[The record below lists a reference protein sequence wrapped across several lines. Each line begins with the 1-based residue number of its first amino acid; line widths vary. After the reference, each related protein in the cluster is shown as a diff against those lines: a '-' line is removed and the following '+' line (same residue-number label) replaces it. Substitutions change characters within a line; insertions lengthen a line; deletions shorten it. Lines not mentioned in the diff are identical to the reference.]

1 MTKKIFIILM
11 YFAFTNLN
19 AQSKGFTYQAVILNS
34 NLQLPG
40 VNDNKNILPNTHLD
54 VKFNILDENGELEY
68 QEIHKTSTD
77 QYGMI
82 NLIVGRGIPSQN
94 NFTDILWYGVK
105 KELEVEIKLNASFEK
120 LSKQELF
127 YLPVNK
133 FQNLII
139 DNDLTV
145 GGTSNLNGDLIVNG
159 TTTLNN
165 SLSVT
170 NNSPVDF
177 SGNLV
182 VNGTTNLNNSL
193 SVNNQSPA
201 NLTGTLNVDGATTLN
216 NTFTVA
222 NQSLSHLTGN
232 LVVDGTTNLNNSL
245 SVNNQSPANLT
256 GTLNVDG
263 ATTLNNTF
271 TVANQSLSHLT
282 GNLVVDG
289 TTNLNNSLSVN
300 NQSPANLTGTLNVDG
315 ATTLNNKLTVTNN
328 ANTHLTGEL
337 VVDNNALFNKK
348 VNIKDQVTIHAALPF
363 DSDNYN
369 NYPLRVEGSGQ
380 GIAIKLESDLPNNDN
395 NFITFYDSK
404 GKAIGNIEGQTAA
417 EVASDPQYIYD
428 ISILTAEL
436 AVAGASVGLA
446 AIPIASAGV
455 GVVVGTDIGQIAI
468 AASEF
473 ALVTANAA
481 AYNAFAYSNLGV
493 TYSSGSADYAEWLE
507 KTNTKEVFSPG
518 DIVGIKNGKIT
529 KNTTNAEQI
538 LAISTKPAVLGNVPD
553 ENVKENFEKV
563 AFMGQIPI
571 KIKGESK
578 LGNYIIAS
586 GKNDGYGYSISPE
599 NINPLHYKNIIGIAW
614 SNILIN
620 KYGEK
625 FVNTSIGITTK
636 IMSELAEKHEE
647 RITNLENRFAK
658 LEGKLNLSENTEET
672 NKIDKTLIDENF
684 DRDVLKAIE
693 KVEKEY
699 NLKLDNPYMSIIKKN
714 ILKKK

>member
-216 NTFTVA
+216 N
-222 NQSLSHLTGN
+222 
-232 LVVDGTTNLNNSL
+232 
-245 SVNNQSPANLT
+245 
-256 GTLNVDG
+256 
-263 ATTLNNTF
+263 
-271 TVANQSLSHLT
+271 
-282 GNLVVDG
+282 
-289 TTNLNNSLSVN
+289 
-300 NQSPANLTGTLNVDG
+300 
-315 ATTLNNKLTVTNN
+315 KLTVTNN

-436 AVAGASVGLA
+436 AVAGASIGLA

-455 GVVVGTDIGQIAI
+455 GVVVGSDIGQIAI
-468 AASEF
+468 ATADF
-473 ALVTANAA
+473 AMVTANAA

-538 LAISTKPAVLGNVPD
+538 LAISTKPAILGNVPD

-614 SNILIN
+614 SNVLIN

>member
-263 ATTLNNTF
+263 ATTLNN
-271 TVANQSLSHLT
+271 
-282 GNLVVDG
+282 
-289 TTNLNNSLSVN
+289 
-300 NQSPANLTGTLNVDG
+300 
-315 ATTLNNKLTVTNN
+315 KLTVTNN

-436 AVAGASVGLA
+436 AVAGASIGLA

-455 GVVVGTDIGQIAI
+455 GVVVGSDIGQIAI
-468 AASEF
+468 ATADF
-473 ALVTANAA
+473 AMVTANAA

-538 LAISTKPAVLGNVPD
+538 LAISTKPAILGNVPD

-614 SNILIN
+614 SNVLIN

>member
-1 MTKKIFIILM
+1 M

-182 VNGTTNLNNSL
+182 VNGTTKLN
-193 SVNNQSPA
+193 
-201 NLTGTLNVDGATTLN
+201 GTLNVDGATTLN

-222 NQSLSHLTGN
+222 NQSLSRLTGN

-271 TVANQSLSHLT
+271 
-282 GNLVVDG
+282 
-289 TTNLNNSLSVN
+289 
-300 NQSPANLTGTLNVDG
+300 
-315 ATTLNNKLTVTNN
+315 TVTNN

-693 KVEKEY
+693 KAEKEY

>member
-222 NQSLSHLTGN
+222 NQSLSRLTGN

-693 KVEKEY
+693 KAEKEY

>member
-1 MTKKIFIILM
+1 M
-11 YFAFTNLN
+11 
-19 AQSKGFTYQAVILNS
+19 V
-34 NLQLPG
+34 
-40 VNDNKNILPNTHLD
+40 D
-54 VKFNILDENGELEY
+54 
-68 QEIHKTSTD
+68 
-77 QYGMI
+77 
-82 NLIVGRGIPSQN
+82 
-94 NFTDILWYGVK
+94 
-105 KELEVEIKLNASFEK
+105 
-120 LSKQELF
+120 
-127 YLPVNK
+127 
-133 FQNLII
+133 
-139 DNDLTV
+139 
-145 GGTSNLNGDLIVNG
+145 G
-159 TTTLNN
+159 TTNLNN
-165 SLSVT
+165 SLSV
-170 NNSPVDF
+170 NNQSPANLTGTLNVDGATTLNNTF
-177 SGNLV
+177 TVANQSLSRLTGNLV
-182 VNGTTNLNNSL
+182 VDGTTNLNNSLSVNNQSPANLTGTLNVDGATTLNNTFTVANQSLSRLTGNLVVDGTTNLNNSL

-271 TVANQSLSHLT
+271 TVANQSLSRLTGNLVVDGTTNLNNSLSVNNQSPANLTGTLNVDGATTLNNTFTVANQSLSNLT

-693 KVEKEY
+693 KAEKEY

>member
-216 NTFTVA
+216 N
-222 NQSLSHLTGN
+222 
-232 LVVDGTTNLNNSL
+232 
-245 SVNNQSPANLT
+245 
-256 GTLNVDG
+256 
-263 ATTLNNTF
+263 
-271 TVANQSLSHLT
+271 
-282 GNLVVDG
+282 
-289 TTNLNNSLSVN
+289 
-300 NQSPANLTGTLNVDG
+300 
-315 ATTLNNKLTVTNN
+315 KLTVTNN

-455 GVVVGTDIGQIAI
+455 GVVVGTDIGQITI

-693 KVEKEY
+693 KAEKEY

>member
-222 NQSLSHLTGN
+222 NQSLSRLTGN

-271 TVANQSLSHLT
+271 TVANQSLSNLT

-436 AVAGASVGLA
+436 AVAGASIGLA

-455 GVVVGTDIGQIAI
+455 GVVVGSDIGQIAI
-468 AASEF
+468 ATADF
-473 ALVTANAA
+473 AMVTANAA

-538 LAISTKPAVLGNVPD
+538 LAISTKPAILGNVPD

-614 SNILIN
+614 SNVLIN

>member
-182 VNGTTNLNNSL
+182 VN
-193 SVNNQSPA
+193 
-201 NLTGTLNVDGATTLN
+201 
-216 NTFTVA
+216 
-222 NQSLSHLTGN
+222 
-232 LVVDGTTNLNNSL
+232 
-245 SVNNQSPANLT
+245 
-256 GTLNVDG
+256 
-263 ATTLNNTF
+263 
-271 TVANQSLSHLT
+271 
-282 GNLVVDG
+282 G

>member
-1 MTKKIFIILM
+1 
-11 YFAFTNLN
+11 
-19 AQSKGFTYQAVILNS
+19 
-34 NLQLPG
+34 
-40 VNDNKNILPNTHLD
+40 
-54 VKFNILDENGELEY
+54 
-68 QEIHKTSTD
+68 
-77 QYGMI
+77 
-82 NLIVGRGIPSQN
+82 
-94 NFTDILWYGVK
+94 
-105 KELEVEIKLNASFEK
+105 
-120 LSKQELF
+120 
-127 YLPVNK
+127 
-133 FQNLII
+133 
-139 DNDLTV
+139 
-145 GGTSNLNGDLIVNG
+145 
-159 TTTLNN
+159 
-165 SLSVT
+165 
-170 NNSPVDF
+170 
-177 SGNLV
+177 
-182 VNGTTNLNNSL
+182 
-193 SVNNQSPA
+193 
-201 NLTGTLNVDGATTLN
+201 
-216 NTFTVA
+216 
-222 NQSLSHLTGN
+222 
-232 LVVDGTTNLNNSL
+232 
-245 SVNNQSPANLT
+245 
-256 GTLNVDG
+256 
-263 ATTLNNTF
+263 
-271 TVANQSLSHLT
+271 LT

-693 KVEKEY
+693 KAEKEY

>member
-216 NTFTVA
+216 N
-222 NQSLSHLTGN
+222 
-232 LVVDGTTNLNNSL
+232 
-245 SVNNQSPANLT
+245 
-256 GTLNVDG
+256 
-263 ATTLNNTF
+263 
-271 TVANQSLSHLT
+271 
-282 GNLVVDG
+282 
-289 TTNLNNSLSVN
+289 
-300 NQSPANLTGTLNVDG
+300 
-315 ATTLNNKLTVTNN
+315 KLTVTNN

-436 AVAGASVGLA
+436 AVAGASIGLA

-455 GVVVGTDIGQIAI
+455 GVVVGSDIGQIAI
-468 AASEF
+468 ATADF
-473 ALVTANAA
+473 AMVTANAA

-614 SNILIN
+614 SNVLIN

>member
-1 MTKKIFIILM
+1 
-11 YFAFTNLN
+11 
-19 AQSKGFTYQAVILNS
+19 
-34 NLQLPG
+34 
-40 VNDNKNILPNTHLD
+40 
-54 VKFNILDENGELEY
+54 
-68 QEIHKTSTD
+68 
-77 QYGMI
+77 
-82 NLIVGRGIPSQN
+82 
-94 NFTDILWYGVK
+94 
-105 KELEVEIKLNASFEK
+105 
-120 LSKQELF
+120 
-127 YLPVNK
+127 
-133 FQNLII
+133 
-139 DNDLTV
+139 
-145 GGTSNLNGDLIVNG
+145 
-159 TTTLNN
+159 
-165 SLSVT
+165 
-170 NNSPVDF
+170 
-177 SGNLV
+177 
-182 VNGTTNLNNSL
+182 
-193 SVNNQSPA
+193 
-201 NLTGTLNVDGATTLN
+201 
-216 NTFTVA
+216 
-222 NQSLSHLTGN
+222 
-232 LVVDGTTNLNNSL
+232 
-245 SVNNQSPANLT
+245 
-256 GTLNVDG
+256 
-263 ATTLNNTF
+263 
-271 TVANQSLSHLT
+271 
-282 GNLVVDG
+282 
-289 TTNLNNSLSVN
+289 
-300 NQSPANLTGTLNVDG
+300 TLNVDG

-436 AVAGASVGLA
+436 AVAGASIGLA

-455 GVVVGTDIGQIAI
+455 GVVVGSDIGQIAI
-468 AASEF
+468 ATADF
-473 ALVTANAA
+473 AMVTANAA

-614 SNILIN
+614 SNVLIN